1 MATAAA
7 SPHVQS
13 KSSPTLGRPAPPRRT
28 TGLAVAVG
36 GSGVFVA
43 VAAPG
48 VAVGLKIM
56 VTTGGLVSV
65 GVADGGGVFVGR
77 TGVAVSV
84 RVADAVGVGVRVGVL
99 VTCAGPRWLVGVTFG
114 VEVLT
119 GTVLPVGL
127 GVFVGVA
134 VGPAC
139 DSLANVAV
147 GALKMTV
154 VSSHA
159 HHETTNKERLTATGP

>member
-65 GVADGGGVFVGR
+65 GV
-77 TGVAVSV
+77 
-84 RVADAVGVGVRVGVL
+84 
-99 VTCAGPRWLVGVTFG
+99 
-114 VEVLT
+114 
-119 GTVLPVGL
+119 

-139 DSLANVAV
+139 DRPANVAV